1 MNNGTNK
8 LALAGALSVTALAV
22 LAVAIVASSPLSAGA
37 QAHVT
42 SLAQTAATA
51 AATTTGAGG
60 PTLTTTQVAAR
71 GVKSVVNIAT
81 SKEIE
86 QRLNPMLQDPFF
98 RHFFGQRQGR
108 GRMRRMP
115 KQRQTALG
123 SGVIVRSD
131 GTVLTN
137 NHVIEHA
144 DDVKVTLSDG
154 REYKAKI
161 VGTDPK
167 SDIGVLRLV
176 DPPKD
181 LVALPV
187 GDSDALQLGEP
198 VMAVGNPFGLGH
210 TVTHG
215 IVSAK
220 GRANM
225 GIVDYED
232 FIQTDAAINPGNS
245 GGALLN
251 MRGELVGI
259 NTAILSRSG
268 GSQGIGFAIPAN
280 MASRIMGMLM
290 KDGEVH
296 RGYLGAMIQD
306 LSPRLARAM
315 GLPAHGGVLVADVA
329 EDGPGVKA
337 GLKDGDV
344 VTKIDGKPMR
354 SASHLRNTVASTSP
368 GRTLTLTVRRGEDTK
383 TLRVKLG
390 ELPGDTASAACGS
403 GGLAGLQMAALD
415 DSLREHYDIP
425 AGVKG
430 VVVTGFR
437 ADCRNQAPA
446 AQDLRE
452 GDVILEVARRP
463 VKTPSDVKR
472 AWSKAKSPVLVR
484 ALRRGHSYWL
494 ALEK

>member
-1 MNNGTNK
+1 MHNRTNK
-8 LALAGALSVTALAV
+8 LALASALSLTALAA
-22 LAVAIVASSPLSAGA
+22 LAVSLVASSPLSAGA
-37 QAHVT
+37 QVNAPAV
-42 SLAQTAATA
+42 AGAAKTAAGA
-51 AATTTGAGG
+51 AVQASG
-60 PTLTTTQVAAR
+60 PSLTTTQVAAR

-98 RHFFGQRQGR
+98 RHFFGGR
-108 GRMRRMP
+108 GGMRRMP
-115 KQRQTALG
+115 KRRQTALG
-123 SGVIVRSD
+123 SGVIVRKE
-131 GTVLTN
+131 GIILTN
-137 NHVIEHA
+137 NHVVEHA

-181 LVALPV
+181 LVALPI
-187 GDSDALQLGEP
+187 GDSDALELGEP
-198 VMAVGNPFGLGH
+198 VMAIGNPFGLGH

-220 GRANM
+220 GRANV

-280 MASRIMGMLM
+280 MAVRIMDMLV

-329 EDGPGVKA
+329 EDGPGAKA

-354 SASHLRNTVASTSP
+354 SASHLRNTIASTGP
-368 GRTLTLTVRRGEDTK
+368 GRTVTLTVRRGDDTV

-390 ELPGDTASAACGS
+390 ELPGDTSSAACGS
-403 GGLAGLQMAALD
+403 GGLAGLQMASLD
-415 DSLREHYDIP
+415 DSLRERYDIP
-425 AGVKG
+425 AGTKG

-437 ADCRNQAPA
+437 ADCRDDAPA
-446 AQDLRE
+446 AQELRE
-452 GDVILEVARRP
+452 GDVILEVARKP

-484 ALRRGHSYWL
+484 VLRRGHSYWL